1 MEMQHQFLDN
11 HKTSQ
16 ASSPQRNLQISELP
30 CHCSLEFKTQ
40 DCLAQGNL
48 GVFKPAQHQR
58 RQSPHLPALSSWASH
73 STTSRLCFPHLY
85 NGHDDKMDRKGLCL
99 PLDKDPM
106 PNPRPA
112 KPSAPSLALGPS
124 PGASPSWRAAPK
136 ASDLLGAKG
145 PGATF
150 QGRDLRG
157 GAHAPTSS
165 SLNPMPPSQ
174 LQLPTVPLVMVAPS
188 GARLGPSPHLQAL
201 LQDRPHFMHQLS
213 AVNTHARTPVLQVRP
228 LDSPAMISLPPPTA
242 AASVFSL
249 KARPGL
255 PPGINVTS
263 LEWVSREPALLC
275 TFPSPGTPRKDS
287 TLSTV
292 PQGSYSLLANG
303 VCKWPGCEKVFEE
316 PEDFL
321 KHCQADHLLDEKG
334 RAQCL
339 LQREVVQS
347 LEQQL
352 VLEKEKLGAMQ
363 AHLAGKMAPT
373 KAPATVSHPRPTEPL
388 IPPTG
393 TGPNP
398 PPPPTEFFHN
408 MDYFKF
414 HNMRPP
420 FTYATLIRWAIL
432 EAPEKQRT
440 LNEIYHWFTRM
451 FAFFRNHP
459 ATWKNAIRH
468 NLSLHKCFVRVESE
482 KGAVWTVDEFEFR
495 KKRSQRPS
503 RSANPTPGP

>member
-1 MEMQHQFLDN
+1 
-11 HKTSQ
+11 
-16 ASSPQRNLQISELP
+16 
-30 CHCSLEFKTQ
+30 
-40 DCLAQGNL
+40 
-48 GVFKPAQHQR
+48 
-58 RQSPHLPALSSWASH
+58 
-73 STTSRLCFPHLY
+73 
-85 NGHDDKMDRKGLCL
+85 
-99 PLDKDPM
+99 M

-145 PGATF
+145 PGANF
-150 QGRDLRG
+150 QSRDLRG
-157 GAHAPTSS
+157 GAHASSSSS

-201 LQDRPHFMHQLS
+201 LQDRPHFMHQVRTRNGQGGGRRWENWAGSRLKGTLS
-213 AVNTHARTPVLQVRP
+213 P
-228 LDSPAMISLPPPTA
+228 PA
-242 AASVFSL
+242 
-249 KARPGL
+249 
-255 PPGINVTS
+255 GINVAS

-363 AHLAGKMAPT
+363 AHLAGKMALT
-373 KAPATVSHPRPTEPL
+373 KAPSTVSHPRPTGGGRGWRGLILAPRPWDSGPL
-388 IPPTG
+388 SPA
-393 TGPNP
+393 PNMP
-398 PPPPTEFFHN
+398 
-408 MDYFKF
+408 
-414 HNMRPP
+414 RPG
-420 FTYATLIRWAIL
+420 
-432 EAPEKQRT
+432 
-440 LNEIYHWFTRM
+440 
-451 FAFFRNHP
+451 
-459 ATWKNAIRH
+459 
-468 NLSLHKCFVRVESE
+468 NLSLPV
-482 KGAVWTVDEFEFR
+482 TNPLTP
-495 KKRSQRPS
+495 RSQNS
-503 RSANPTPGP
+503 MI

>member
-1 MEMQHQFLDN
+1 
-11 HKTSQ
+11 
-16 ASSPQRNLQISELP
+16 
-30 CHCSLEFKTQ
+30 
-40 DCLAQGNL
+40 
-48 GVFKPAQHQR
+48 
-58 RQSPHLPALSSWASH
+58 
-73 STTSRLCFPHLY
+73 
-85 NGHDDKMDRKGLCL
+85 
-99 PLDKDPM
+99 M

-112 KPSAPSLALGPS
+112 KPSGPSLALSPS
-124 PGASPSWRAAPK
+124 LGLSPSWRAAPK
-136 ASDLLGAKG
+136 ASDLLGTG
-145 PGATF
+145 PGETF
-150 QGRDLRG
+150 QGRDFRG
-157 GAHAPTSS
+157 AAHASSS
-165 SLNPMPPSQ
+165 SLNPVPPSQ

-188 GARLGPSPHLQAL
+188 RAQLGSSTHLQAL
-201 LQDRPHFMHQLS
+201 LQDRPQFMHQLS
-213 AVNTHARTPVLQVRP
+213 AVDTHARTPVLQVHP
-228 LDSPAMISLPPPTA
+228 LESPATISLPPPSA
-242 AASVFSL
+242 ATGIFSF
-249 KARPGL
+249 KTRPGL
-255 PPGINVTS
+255 PPGISVAS
-263 LEWVSREPALLC
+263 LEWLSREPALLC
-275 TFPSPGTPRKDS
+275 TFPGPGAPRKDS
-287 TLSTV
+287 TRLAT
-292 PQGSYSLLANG
+292 PQGSYPLLANG
-303 VCKWPGCEKVFEE
+303 ICKWPGCEKVFEE

-334 RAQCL
+334 KAQCL

-363 AHLAGKMAPT
+363 AHLAGKMSLT
-373 KAPATVSHPRPTEPL
+373 KAPSAASFDIVPVAGAPGSALPTWPGPGQAPNGLFAVRRHLWGSHGSSAFP
-388 IPPTG
+388 
-393 TGPNP
+393 
-398 PPPPTEFFHN
+398 EFFHN

-432 EAPEKQRT
+432 EAPEKQRS

-503 RSANPTPGP
+503 RCSNPTPGP